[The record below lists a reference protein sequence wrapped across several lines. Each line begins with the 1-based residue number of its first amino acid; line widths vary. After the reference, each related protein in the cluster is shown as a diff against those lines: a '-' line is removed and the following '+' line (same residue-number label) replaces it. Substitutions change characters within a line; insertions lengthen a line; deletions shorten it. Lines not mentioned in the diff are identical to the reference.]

1 MQIGPWTDNKGAM
14 QTVTASV
21 GRGQLKHSVGVEVL
35 GSTSGNT
42 QQMYLAWAHARC
54 APATWDAEKSL
65 WLPAYGN
72 TKGVQYIALM
82 AQGWWKNTAAVHSDT
97 EGCCW
102 ILSDLTTKGFTGQ
115 ISLQFTASSNTSG
128 PMYFQMEWAET
139 DDAKTWTPI
148 GNEYVA
154 SNWHSCIAAP
164 EYLFVLPDEL
174 KDRERFSIRLRA
186 TRPRNAS
193 DTENSASGTS
203 RIGVVRMSCLDL

>member
-1 MQIGPWTDNKGAM
+1 MRRR
-14 QTVTASV
+14 AS
-21 GRGQLKHSVGVEVL
+21 GFRP
-35 GSTSGNT
+35 T
-42 QQMYLAWAHARC
+42 
-54 APATWDAEKSL
+54 
-65 WLPAYGN
+65 GN
-72 TKGVQYIALM
+72 TKGVQYIALW

-174 KDRERFSIRLRA
+174 KDREVSRSVCGDAPAQRQRHGELRFGNQPHRCR
-186 TRPRNAS
+186 THVVPRFINRK
-193 DTENSASGTS
+193 NSE
-203 RIGVVRMSCLDL
+203 R